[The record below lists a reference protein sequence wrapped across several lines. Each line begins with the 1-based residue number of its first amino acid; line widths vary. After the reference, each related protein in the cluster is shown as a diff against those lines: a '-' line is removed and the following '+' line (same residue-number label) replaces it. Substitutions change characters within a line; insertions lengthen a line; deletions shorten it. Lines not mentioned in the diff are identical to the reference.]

1 MTVHAEVIK
10 QEMPKDSVRLL
21 PPTYIILE
29 AEDDDRLFAM
39 FFRDYDNRY
48 KYCNDI
54 SHSFTDKAMQDLYR
68 TWISDVNNYANNGG
82 DMW

>member
-1 MTVHAEVIK
+1 MTVTAKITKHTYDAKYHRLPDTTFFVTAETQDK
-10 QEMPKDSVRLL
+10 LL
-21 PPTYIILE
+21 AT
-29 AEDDDRLFAM
+29 
-39 FFRDYDNRY
+39 FFREYDNRY

-54 SHSFTDKAMQDLYR
+54 SHSFEDKTMQDLYR